1 MTMDLEEPSTAAP
14 DRPRR
19 RPRWLVALL
28 VVVLLGQ
35 MAVAM
40 IVGAVRQT
48 PTIDEPVY
56 VGTAITYVQQHSLR
70 YNPEHPPLGKLIMAA
85 GLVFAHPRLD
95 PGFRGNQ
102 SELGRHVLYEAGNDP
117 GRLMLLARLPVIGLT
132 LLFGLVVFA
141 FARELTNPAGGLL
154 ALTLYGFAPDIITH
168 GSLATLD
175 VPAAGLLLTSVWLT
189 WRARRTRPWLHLSL
203 AGAALG
209 AALAVRASV
218 LPAVP
223 V

>member
-40 IVGAVRQT
+40 VVTAVQQT

-56 VGTAITYVQQHSLR
+56 VGSAITYVQQHSLR

-85 GLVFAHPRLD
+85 GLVFAHPKLD
-95 PGFRGNQ
+95 PTYRGNQ
-102 SELGRHVLYEAGNDP
+102 TALGQHVLYAAGNDP
-117 GRLMLLARLPVIGLT
+117 YELM
-132 LLFGLVVFA
+132 F
-141 FARELTNPAGGLL
+141 FAR
-154 ALTLYGFAPDIITH
+154 
-168 GSLATLD
+168 
-175 VPAAGLLLTSVWLT
+175 
-189 WRARRTRPWLHLSL
+189 
-203 AGAALG
+203 
-209 AALAVRASV
+209 
-218 LPAVP
+218 
-223 V
+223 